1 MMCHPAEKSGNGDM
15 TSSGRYDVS
24 MRLSVRDPGL
34 LWRMAAAKMLSIGG
48 FAEEDV
54 VDVLGPMEDP
64 SIIDCIVMLVGP
76 CDLGGCCFEDFA
88 IAPVGAVAG
97 VAGKA
102 RPARIAPGRGS
113 PLFRV
118 GGDRPDVR
126 AAGGK

>member
-1 MMCHPAEKSGNGDM
+1 
-15 TSSGRYDVS
+15 

-102 RPARIAPGRGS
+102 RPTRIAPGRGS